1 MSNKKRTLGDSPI
14 EEQHREVMNTI
25 AFALDKVLNG
35 EEAMENKIKRKT
47 GFVLLVFPFGDQ
59 SGRCNYIS
67 NGADRDDVVKLM
79 KEQVRHFEQDKG
91 EDDEPPLDGEEN
103 MFKANMDKVNAA
115 CHGLRDGQM
124 TREECRQYL
133 IKECSVADHNLD
145 MLLDVYDPVKNQ

>member
-1 MSNKKRTLGDSPI
+1 MKKKTLGDMPI
-14 EEQHREVMNTI
+14 EEQHHEVMNTI

-35 EEAMENKIKRKT
+35 EDAMENKIKRKT

-67 NGADRDDVVKLM
+67 NGADRDDVVRLM
-79 KEQVRHFEQDKG
+79 KEQVRHFEEDKD
-91 EDDEPPLDGEEN
+91 EDEPPLDIDEN
-103 MFKANMDKVNAA
+103 MAKFNAQINAA
-115 CHGLRDGQM
+115 CHLLRDGQM